1 MAYET
6 TLTFVDT
13 ETTGLSHRFNH
24 IIQLAYIKVA
34 ESPTPVDLKVI
45 KEVEIKLQVPPGVE
59 VPPDVAKLNGY
70 DPKVW
75 AKEAIPREEAIDR
88 FLKDLTWSS
97 FGGQNPQFDYRFI
110 DEELFRQKKSW
121 PKMANYSLYSVD
133 AMARPLQKMGL
144 IQNVKQETLC
154 AFFNLGVQ
162 RHDALDDIRQ
172 AVEIYKRLL
181 VLSTGFDMALL
192 ERVRKADFKAES

>member
-6 TLTFVDT
+6 TLVFVDT
-13 ETTGLSHRFNH
+13 ETTGLVHRFNH
-24 IIQLAYIKVA
+24 IIQLAYIKLI
-34 ESPTPVDLKVI
+34 ESPTPLDLKEL
-45 KEVEIKLQVPPGVE
+45 KTVEMKLRLPEGVT

-70 DPKVW
+70 DPAVW
-75 AKEAIPREEAIDR
+75 AREAIPREEAIDQ
-88 FLKDLTWSS
+88 FLQDLTWSS

-133 AMARPLQKMGL
+133 AMARPLQKKGL

-154 AFFNLGVQ
+154 AFFNIGAQ
-162 RHDALDDIRQ
+162 THDALDDIRQ

-181 VLSTGFDMALL
+181 VLSTSFDKATL
-192 ERVRKADFKAES
+192 ERVRSVNFKTES